1 MKAHLQRNGAIAAIL
16 WATVALATWL
26 ILPIGH

>member
-1 MKAHLQRNGAIAAIL
+1 MKGHLQRNGTIAAIL

-26 ILPIGH
+26 IMPVGH